1 MKSYFDVHQWNVIQS
16 ELYVEVNQRKIT
28 KRRTEKREEHQ
39 VARTCIRCIGNQPV
53 ISCHVSLH
61 LFPGCCKQGSLEF
74 NNRYLSLK
82 DNKALPFN
90 STKKNM

>member
-1 MKSYFDVHQWNVIQS
+1 MECDPINEEDLKRTVCGGQS
-16 ELYVEVNQRKIT
+16 KENNKKT
-28 KRRTEKREEHQ
+28 TEKREEHQ
-39 VARTCIRCIGNQPV
+39 AARTCIRCIGNQPV

-61 LFPGCCKQGSLEF
+61 SFPGCCKQGSLEF